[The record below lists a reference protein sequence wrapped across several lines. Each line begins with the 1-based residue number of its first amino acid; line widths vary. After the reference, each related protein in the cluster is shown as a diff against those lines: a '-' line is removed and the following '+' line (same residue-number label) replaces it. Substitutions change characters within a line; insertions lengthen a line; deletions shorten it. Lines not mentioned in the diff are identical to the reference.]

1 MSKDRWLLPEGIEE
15 SLPDESAWLEK
26 YRRELVDMFSTWGY
40 ELVMPPLIEYL
51 DSLLIGPSDDL
62 DLQTFKLTDQL
73 TGKMMGLR
81 ADMTSQVARID
92 AHMLKRDVPARFC
105 YLGTV
110 LHTRPGGR
118 DLTRSPLQVGAE
130 LYGHAGLE
138 SDVEVIC
145 LMLEALS
152 LVGIE
157 NVLLDLGHVGI
168 FTNLVNKAGLTK
180 SQQKQ
185 LQDLLQQK
193 AQTEY
198 EQFLSTCS
206 LTDDWNKVFLALMDL
221 SGDMGVIAEAKK
233 LLKDSDPEV
242 IEYIDYV
249 AKLSSRVVIRYPNI
263 QLHYDFAAL
272 SGYRY
277 QNGAVFAAYISGQGG
292 EIARGGRYDMIG
304 KVFGRS
310 RPATGFSLDLKAL
323 AKISPK
329 NNESVYGIYAPNDDD
344 SALQDKIK
352 KLRGQGERL
361 ICALSDQPCDTDD
374 AKDMRCDRIL
384 VKDGQQW
391 VVKSLSE

>member
-26 YRRELVDMFSTWGY
+26 YRRELVDMFSAWGY
-40 ELVMPPLIEYL
+40 ELVIPPLIEYL

-73 TGKMMGLR
+73 TGRMMGVR

-92 AHMLKRDVPARFC
+92 AHMLKREAPTRFC

-130 LYGHAGLE
+130 LYGHAGLD

-152 LVGIE
+152 LVGIDD
-157 NVLLDLGHVGI
+157 VLLDLGHVGI
-168 FTNLVNKAGLTK
+168 FTNLVNKAGLNE
-180 SQQKQ
+180 SQQKK
-185 LQDLLQQK
+185 LQALLQQK
-193 AQTEY
+193 AQPEY
-198 EQFLSTCS
+198 EQFLATCS
-206 LTDDWNKVFLALMDL
+206 ISDNWNKIFLSLMDL
-221 SGDMGVIAEAKK
+221 SGDTGVIAEAKQ

-249 AKLSSRVVIRYPNI
+249 AKLSSRVVMRYPNI

-329 NNESVYGIYAPNDDD
+329 TNASVFGIYAPNDDD

-352 KLRGQGERL
+352 QLRAQGERV
-361 ICALSDQPCDTDD
+361 ICALSNQQGNE
-374 AKDMRCDRIL
+374 KDVGCNRVL
-384 VKDGQQW
+384 VKQEQQW
-391 VVKSLSE
+391 VVKDIS

>member
-26 YRRELVDMFSTWGY
+26 YRRELVDMFSAWGY

-73 TGKMMGLR
+73 TGRMMGVR

-92 AHMLKRDVPARFC
+92 AHMLKREAPTRFC

-130 LYGHAGLE
+130 LYGHAGLD

-152 LVGIE
+152 LVGIDD
-157 NVLLDLGHVGI
+157 VLLDLGHVGI
-168 FTNLVNKAGLTK
+168 FTNLVNKAGLNE

-185 LQDLLQQK
+185 LQALLQQK
-193 AQTEY
+193 AQPEY
-198 EQFLSTCS
+198 EQFLATCS
-206 LTDDWNKVFLALMDL
+206 LSDDWNKVFLSLMDL
-221 SGDMGVIAEAKK
+221 SGDTGVIAEAKQ

-249 AKLSSRVVIRYPNI
+249 AKLSSRVVMRYPNI

-329 NNESVYGIYAPNDDD
+329 TNASVFGIYAPNDDD

-352 KLRGQGERL
+352 QLRAQGERV
-361 ICALSDQPCDTDD
+361 ICALSNQQGNE
-374 AKDMRCDRIL
+374 KDVGCNRVL
-384 VKDGQQW
+384 VKQEQQW
-391 VVKSLSE
+391 VVKDIS

>member
-40 ELVMPPLIEYL
+40 EQVMPPLIEYL

-73 TGKMMGLR
+73 TGRMMGVR

-92 AHMLKRDVPARFC
+92 AHMLKRDAPTRFC

-130 LYGHAGLE
+130 LYGHAGID

-145 LMLEALS
+145 LMLEALN

-157 NVLLDLGHVGI
+157 DVLLDLGHVGI
-168 FTNLVNKAGLTK
+168 VARLVDKAGLSET
-180 SQQKQ
+180 QKKR
-185 LQDLLQQK
+185 LQALLQQK
-193 AQTEY
+193 AQSEY
-198 EQFLSTCS
+198 EQFLSTCELS
-206 LTDDWNKVFLALMDL
+206 DEWAKVFLSLMDL
-221 SGDMGVIAEAKK
+221 NGDVEVIATAKQ
-233 LLKDSDPEV
+233 LLQESNSEV
-242 IEYIDYV
+242 IDHIDYV
-249 AKLSSRVVIRYPNI
+249 AELSKQVTRRNPNI
-263 QLHYDFAAL
+263 QTHYDFANL

-277 QNGAVFAAYISGQGG
+277 QNGAVFAAYVSGQGG

-304 KVFGRS
+304 QVFGRS

-329 NNESVYGIYAPNDDD
+329 KNAPVFGIYAPNENDPM
-344 SALQDKIK
+344 LQEKVK
-352 KLRGQGERL
+352 YLRMQGERV
-361 ICALSDQPCDTDD
+361 ICELSDQQGN
-374 AKDMRCDRIL
+374 AKNPPKELGCDRVL
-384 VKDGQQW
+384 QKQGQEW
-391 VVKSLSE
+391 VVKEA

>member
-15 SLPDESAWLEK
+15 SLPEESAWLEK

-40 ELVMPPLIEYL
+40 DLVIPPLIEYL

-73 TGKMMGLR
+73 TGKMMGVR

-92 AHMLKRDVPARFC
+92 AHMLKRDAPTRFC

-110 LHTRPGGR
+110 LHARPGGR

-130 LYGHAGLE
+130 LYGHAGLD
-138 SDVEVIC
+138 SDVEVIR
-145 LMLEALS
+145 LMLEALR

-157 NVLLDLGHVGI
+157 NVLLDIGHVGI
-168 FTNLVNKAGLTK
+168 ISHLVNKAGLNE
-180 SQQKQ
+180 SQQMQ
-185 LQDLLQQK
+185 LQSLLQQK

-198 EQFLSTCS
+198 EEFLASCS
-206 LTDDWNKVFLALMDL
+206 LTEEWNKVFLALMDL
-221 SGDMGVIAEAKK
+221 SGDESMIATAKD
-233 LLKDSDPEV
+233 LLKDTDAEV

-249 AKLSSRVVIRYPNI
+249 VELSKRVTHHYPKV
-263 QLHYDFAAL
+263 QLHYDFSAL

-277 QNGAVFAAYISGQGG
+277 QNGAVFAAYITGQGG

-304 KVFGRS
+304 EVFGRS

-329 NNESVYGIYAPNDDD
+329 TNASVLGIYAPNEID
-344 SALQDKIK
+344 SALQEKVK
-352 KLRGQGERL
+352 QLRAQGERV
-361 ICALSDQPCDTDD
+361 ICALSNQQGDV
-374 AKDMRCDRIL
+374 KDMQCDRVLI
-384 VKDGQQW
+384 KEGQQW
-391 VVKSLSE
+391 VVKAI

>member
-40 ELVMPPLIEYL
+40 DLVMPPLIEYL

-73 TGKMMGLR
+73 TGRMMGVR

-92 AHMLKRDVPARFC
+92 AHMLKREAPTRFC

-130 LYGHAGLE
+130 LYGHTGLD
-138 SDVEVIC
+138 SDEEVIC
-145 LMLEALS
+145 LMLEALN

-157 NVLLDLGHVGI
+157 DVLLDLGHVGI
-168 FTNLVNKAGLTK
+168 FTNLVKKAGLMDA
-180 SQQKQ
+180 QQIQ
-185 LQDLLQQK
+185 LQNLLQQK
-193 AQTEY
+193 AQPEY
-198 EQFLSTCS
+198 EQFLVSCS
-206 LTDDWNKVFLALMDL
+206 LSEDWHKVFMSLMDL
-221 SGDMGVIAEAKK
+221 SGDEGVVAIAKK
-233 LLKDSDPEV
+233 ALKDSSEEV

-249 AKLSSRVVIRYPNI
+249 AALSKRVTKRYPNI

-304 KVFGRS
+304 QVFGRS

-323 AKISPK
+323 AKISP
-329 NNESVYGIYAPNDDD
+329 NTNENTSGIYAPNEND
-344 SALQDKIK
+344 AVLQKKIQQ
-352 KLRGQGERL
+352 LRTQGERV
-361 ICALSDQPCDTDD
+361 ICELSDQQGD
-374 AKDMRCDRIL
+374 AKDLGCNRIL
-384 VKDGQQW
+384 VKQKQQW
-391 VVKSLSE
+391 IVKEL

>member
-15 SLPDESAWLEK
+15 SLPNESAWLEK
-26 YRRELVDMFSTWGY
+26 YRRELLDMFSTWGY

-73 TGKMMGLR
+73 TGRMMGVR

-92 AHMLKRDVPARFC
+92 AHMLKREAPTRFC

-110 LHTRPGGR
+110 LHARPGGR

-130 LYGHAGLE
+130 LYGHAGID

-145 LMLEALS
+145 LMLEALG

-157 NVLLDLGHVGI
+157 DVLLDLGHVGI
-168 FTNLVNKAGLTK
+168 FNNLVNKAGLTEV
-180 SQQKQ
+180 QQKR
-185 LQDLLQQK
+185 LQTLLQQK
-193 AQTEY
+193 AQPEY
-198 EQFLSTCS
+198 EQFLESCLLS
-206 LTDDWNKVFLALMDL
+206 DEWNKIFLSLMDL
-221 SGDMGVIAEAKK
+221 SGDTAVIAEAKQ

-249 AKLSSRVVIRYPNI
+249 AKLSSRVVIRYPSI

-304 KVFGRS
+304 QVFGRS

-329 NNESVYGIYAPNDDD
+329 VSASVFGIYAPNDDD
-344 SALQDKIK
+344 SALQDRIK
-352 KLRGQGERL
+352 QLRAQGERVV
-361 ICALSDQPCDTDD
+361 CALSDQHGNE
-374 AKDMRCDRIL
+374 KDVGCNRVL
-384 VKDGQQW
+384 VKLEQQW
-391 VVKSLSE
+391 VVKDA

>member
-15 SLPDESAWLEK
+15 SLPEESAWLEK

-40 ELVMPPLIEYL
+40 DLVIPPLIEYL

-73 TGKMMGLR
+73 TGKMMGVR

-92 AHMLKRDVPARFC
+92 AHMLKRDAPTRFC

-110 LHTRPGGR
+110 LHARPGGR

-130 LYGHAGLE
+130 LYGHAGLD

-145 LMLEALS
+145 LMLEALN

-157 NVLLDLGHVGI
+157 NVLLDVGHVGI
-168 FTNLVNKAGLTK
+168 ISNLVDKAGLSET
-180 SQQKQ
+180 QQKQ
-185 LQDLLQQK
+185 LQSLLQQK
-193 AQTEY
+193 AQPEY
-198 EQFLSTCS
+198 EEFLASCS
-206 LTDDWNKVFLALMDL
+206 LTEDWNQVFLALMDL
-221 SGDMGVIAEAKK
+221 SGDESMITTAKE
-233 LLKDSDPEV
+233 LLKDCDAEV
-242 IEYIDYV
+242 VEFIDYV
-249 AKLSSRVVIRYPNI
+249 VELSKRVAHHYPKA

-304 KVFGRS
+304 EVFGRS

-329 NNESVYGIYAPNDDD
+329 TNTTVLGIYAPNETD
-344 SALQDKIK
+344 SALQEKIK
-352 KLRGQGERL
+352 QLRSQGERV
-361 ICALSDQPCDTDD
+361 ICELSNQQGNV
-374 AKDMRCDRIL
+374 KDMQCDRAL
-384 VKDGQQW
+384 VKEGQDW
-391 VVKSLSE
+391 VVKAI

>member
-15 SLPDESAWLEK
+15 SLPEESAWLEK

-73 TGKMMGLR
+73 TGKMMGVR

-92 AHMLKRDVPARFC
+92 AHMLKRDVPTRFC

-110 LHTRPGGR
+110 MHTRPGGR

-130 LYGHAGLE
+130 LYGHAGLD

-145 LMLEALS
+145 LMLEALN
-152 LVGIE
+152 LVGIHD
-157 NVLLDLGHVGI
+157 VLLDLGHVGI
-168 FTNLVNKAGLTK
+168 FTILVEQAGLTE
-180 SQQKQ
+180 SQQTQ
-185 LQDLLQQK
+185 LQTLLQQK

-198 EQFLSTCS
+198 EQFLATCS
-206 LTDDWNKVFLALMDL
+206 ISDDWHKIFISLMDL
-221 SGDMGVIAEAKK
+221 SGDENIINTAKQ
-233 LLKDSDPEV
+233 LLNDCGKEV
-242 IEYIDYV
+242 VDHIGYV
-249 AKLSSRVVIRYPNI
+249 AELSKRVVLRYPNI

-272 SGYRY
+272 SGYQY

-304 KVFGRS
+304 QVFGRS
-310 RPATGFSLDLKAL
+310 RPATGFSMDLKAL

-329 NNESVYGIYAPNDDD
+329 TNQPVLAIYAPLDNDA
-344 SALQDKIK
+344 ALQEKINQ
-352 KLRGQGERL
+352 LRAQGERV
-361 ICALSDQPCDTDD
+361 ICELSNQQGSV
-374 AKDMRCDRIL
+374 KDLNCDRIM
-384 VKDGQQW
+384 VKKGKEW
-391 VVKSLSE
+391 VIEDAQ

>member
-15 SLPDESAWLEK
+15 SLPEESAWLEK

-40 ELVMPPLIEYL
+40 DLVIPPLIEYL

-73 TGKMMGLR
+73 TGKMMGVR

-92 AHMLKRDVPARFC
+92 AHMLKRDAPTRFC

-110 LHTRPGGR
+110 LHARPGGR

-130 LYGHAGLE
+130 LYGHAGLD
-138 SDVEVIC
+138 SDVEVIR

-157 NVLLDLGHVGI
+157 NVLLDIGHVGI
-168 FTNLVNKAGLTK
+168 ISHLVNKAGLNE
-180 SQQKQ
+180 SQQMQ
-185 LQDLLQQK
+185 LQSLLQQK

-198 EQFLSTCS
+198 EEFLASCS
-206 LTDDWNKVFLALMDL
+206 LTEEWNKVFLALMDL
-221 SGDMGVIAEAKK
+221 SGDESMIATAKD
-233 LLKDSDPEV
+233 LLKDTDAEV

-249 AKLSSRVVIRYPNI
+249 VELSKRVTHHYPKV
-263 QLHYDFAAL
+263 QLHYDFSAL

-277 QNGAVFAAYISGQGG
+277 QNGAVFAAYITGQGG

-304 KVFGRS
+304 EVFGRS

-329 NNESVYGIYAPNDDD
+329 TNASVLGIYAPNEID
-344 SALQDKIK
+344 SALQEKVK
-352 KLRGQGERL
+352 QLRAQGERV
-361 ICALSDQPCDTDD
+361 ICALSNQQGDV
-374 AKDMRCDRIL
+374 KDMQCDRVLI
-384 VKDGQQW
+384 KEGQQW
-391 VVKSLSE
+391 VVKAI

>member
-26 YRRELVDMFSTWGY
+26 YRRELIDMFSTWGY

-51 DSLLIGPSDDL
+51 ESLLIGPSDDL

-73 TGKMMGLR
+73 TGRMMGVR

-92 AHMLKRDVPARFC
+92 AHMLKRDAPTRFC

-110 LHTRPGGR
+110 LHTRPDGR

-130 LYGHAGLE
+130 LYGHAGLD

-157 NVLLDLGHVGI
+157 DVLLDLGHVGI
-168 FTNLVNKAGLTK
+168 FTGLVEKAGL
-180 SQQKQ
+180 SEVQQKQ
-185 LQDLLQQK
+185 LQALLQQK
-193 AQTEY
+193 AQPEY
-198 EQFLSTCS
+198 EQFLAACS
-206 LTDDWNKVFLALMDL
+206 LSDDWHEIFLSLMDL
-221 SGDMGVIAEAKK
+221 SGDSNVIATAKK
-233 LLKDSDPEV
+233 LLKESDNEV
-242 IEYIDYV
+242 IECINYV
-249 AKLSSRVVIRYPNI
+249 AELSTCVAKYYPDI
-263 QLHYDFAAL
+263 QVHYDFAAL

-329 NNESVYGIYAPNDDD
+329 TNQSVSAIYAPNDEDP
-344 SALQDKIK
+344 ALQKKIK
-352 KLRGQGERL
+352 QLRADGERV
-361 ICALSDQPCDTDD
+361 ICELSNQQGSIEE
-374 AKDMRCDRIL
+374 MQCDRIL
-384 VKDGQQW
+384 VKDEQQW
-391 VVKSLSE
+391 VIKGAS

>member
-73 TGKMMGLR
+73 TGRMMGVR

-92 AHMLKRDVPARFC
+92 AHMLKREAPTRFC

-130 LYGHAGLE
+130 LYGHAGLD

-145 LMLEALS
+145 LMLEALH

-157 NVLLDLGHVGI
+157 DVLLDLGHVGI
-168 FTNLVNKAGLTK
+168 FTKLVEKAGL
-180 SQQKQ
+180 SDVQQIQ
-185 LQDLLQQK
+185 LQNLLQQK

-198 EQFLSTCS
+198 EEFLATCS
-206 LTDDWNKVFLALMDL
+206 LTDSWHKVFLSLMDL
-221 SGDMGVIAEAKK
+221 CGDKSIVTKAKQ
-233 LLKDSDPEV
+233 LLKECGDEV
-242 IEYIDYV
+242 VEYIAYV
-249 AKLSSRVVIRYPNI
+249 EALSERVTSRYPDI
-263 QLHYDFAAL
+263 QLHYDLAAL

-304 KVFGRS
+304 QVFGRS

-323 AKISPK
+323 AKISP
-329 NNESVYGIYAPNDDD
+329 NHNESIMGIFAPCEDDV
-344 SALQDKIK
+344 ALQEKVK
-352 KLRGQGERL
+352 QLRVQGERV
-361 ICALSDQPCDTDD
+361 ICELSEQQGD
-374 AKDMRCDRIL
+374 AKDLGCNRIL
-384 VKDGQQW
+384 IKLKQEWIV
-391 VVKSLSE
+391 EEI

>member
-26 YRRELVDMFSTWGY
+26 YRRELLDMFSTWGY
-40 ELVMPPLIEYL
+40 EFVMPPLIEYL

-73 TGKMMGLR
+73 TGKMMGVR

-92 AHMLKRDVPARFC
+92 AHMLKREAPTRFC

-110 LHTRPGGR
+110 LHTRPDGR

-130 LYGHAGLE
+130 LYGHAGLD

-145 LMLEALS
+145 LMLESLN

-157 NVLLDLGHVGI
+157 DILLDLGHVGI
-168 FTNLVNKAGLTK
+168 FTSLVGMAGLNKT
-180 SQQKQ
+180 Q
-185 LQDLLQQK
+185 LKELQSLLQQK
-193 AQTEY
+193 TVPEY
-198 EQFLSTCS
+198 KQFLASCS
-206 LTDDWNKVFLALMDL
+206 LSDDWERVFLALMDL
-221 SGDMGVIAEAKK
+221 SGGSEVIALAKQH
-233 LLKDSDPEV
+233 LKDGGNEI

-249 AKLSSRVVIRYPNI
+249 EQLSKRVAQHYPNI
-263 QLHYDFAAL
+263 QLHYDFSAL

-310 RPATGFSLDLKAL
+310 RPATGFSMDLKAL
-323 AKISPK
+323 VKISPK
-329 NNESVYGIYAPNDDD
+329 TIEPVLGIYAPYVDD
-344 SALQDKIK
+344 AELYTKIK
-352 KLRGQGERL
+352 QLREQGERV
-361 ICALSDQPCDTDD
+361 ICELSNSHTSAEYT
-374 AKDMRCDRIL
+374 AKDFKCNRVL
-384 VKDGQQW
+384 VKQEQQW
-391 VVKSLSE
+391 VVKGVP